1 MYYTVSMKIDARVSV
16 DVEADSFAEAF
27 EKARQSCFDPEA
39 QEVVDLVPVNA
50 SDAHGNMVDYNG

>member
-1 MYYTVSMKIDARVSV
+1 MKFTVSLKVDARVSV

-27 EKARQSCFDPEA
+27 EKARLSCFDPEA
-39 QEVVDLVPVNA
+39 QEVVDIIPVNA